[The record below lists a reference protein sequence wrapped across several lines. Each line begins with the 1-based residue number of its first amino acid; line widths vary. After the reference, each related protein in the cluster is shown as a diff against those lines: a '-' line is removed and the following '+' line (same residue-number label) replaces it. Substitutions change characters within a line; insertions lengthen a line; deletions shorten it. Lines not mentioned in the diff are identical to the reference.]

1 MVMVGFF
8 FGLKMVMVGFFFGPK
23 MVMVGGWW
31 GDASQ
36 SRSIKSVWSP
46 VGPVGLMLLI
56 VVTMMMMVVMMMM
69 MVVMVMMV
77 VMMLMMIQAKNDE
90 MDTLAS
96 MSIVLN
102 NLKYILLWIFQL

>member
-8 FGLKMVMVGFFFGPK
+8 FGLK

-46 VGPVGLMLLI
+46 VGPVGLMLLN
-56 VVTMMMMVVMMMM
+56 VVTMMMMVVMMMKTTWPLG
-69 MVVMVMMV
+69 VERCVREATKCANSWAVLLNV
-77 VMMLMMIQAKNDE
+77 INVKISMLRERFTK
-90 MDTLAS
+90 
-96 MSIVLN
+96 LN
-102 NLKYILLWIFQL
+102 NKNKKY